1 MQDLRPILLSGGPD
15 QLKMIK
21 RTISPGASVPAVQEY
36 GQSGSPHA
44 SAAGTRSRPP
54 CWYSGVSEP
63 PEGVGGT
70 VQICDR
76 SLHNSASP
84 LSKCI
89 NVMKDLNIEVAFL
102 VLRPLAG
109 RLKGAFPPPKPPDQ
123 DRLSQQK
130 DYSLNSFSCQYSRSI
145 FSPLHCTHLPLPLY
159 RHTGK
164 FYHVPEVCQVKD
176 AFRSG
181 HFAGRGEKIDREY

>member
-102 VLRPLAG
+102 VLCPLAR
-109 RLKGAFPPPKPPDQ
+109 RLKGVFPPPKPPDQ

-145 FSPLHCTHLPLPLY
+145 FSPRPAKC
-159 RHTGK
+159 
-164 FYHVPEVCQVKD
+164 PERN
-176 AFRSG
+176 ASLT
-181 HFAGRGEKIDREY
+181 